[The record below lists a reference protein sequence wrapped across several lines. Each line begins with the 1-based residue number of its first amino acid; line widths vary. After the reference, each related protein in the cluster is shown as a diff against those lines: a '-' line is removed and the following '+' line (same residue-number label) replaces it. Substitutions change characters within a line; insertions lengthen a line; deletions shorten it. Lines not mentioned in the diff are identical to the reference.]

1 MQNQSNRR
9 KLRVLWLTNMPAPY
23 RFPIWDE
30 MSKHIEL
37 EVVFVCGKNNWRGWS
52 APEST
57 RWKKRYLSLN
67 GIRFK
72 EIELIPKFS
81 PGWKILKD
89 KDFVIITGWE
99 LPIYMATSVLA
110 KLRRIPI
117 VQFYESTENTKRF
130 KNILVN
136 ILRRS
141 VLNCARDVITI
152 SKESHESLLKLGIPQ
167 GKIHTVFNPVDVSQ
181 FFEKLGDRERIDQE
195 GHNFLYV
202 GQLIPRKNV
211 SSIIRAFSLIKGES
225 DRLHIVGT
233 GELESELMTL
243 VENMG
248 LSKSVFFL
256 GQKDPTALIQIYGAS
271 DTLILASHQEVWGLV
286 VNEALASG
294 LHVVVSKY
302 CTVIELVGSMRGVF
316 VTETSSEG
324 LSEGMLKSINS
335 WRGPILN
342 PEIMQYSPKIFA
354 QKVLNVIE

>member
-1 MQNQSNRR
+1 
-9 KLRVLWLTNMPAPY
+9 MPAPY
-23 RFPIWDE
+23 RFSVWDE
-30 MSKHIEL
+30 MSKHTDL
-37 EVVFVCGKNNWRGWS
+37 EVVFVCGENNWRSWKT
-52 APEST
+52 PEST
-57 RWKKRYLSLN
+57 SWKKRYLNLN

-72 EIELIPKFS
+72 ELDLIPKFS
-81 PGWKILKD
+81 PSWKILND
-89 KDFVIITGWE
+89 IDFVIITGWE
-99 LPIYMATSVLA
+99 LPIYMATSALA

-130 KNILVN
+130 KNILIN

-167 GKIHTVFNPVDVSQ
+167 GKIHTFFNPVDVSKY
-181 FFEKLGDRERIDQE
+181 FEKLGDRERINQE

-225 DRLHIVGT
+225 NQLHIVGS
-233 GELESELMTL
+233 GEIESELMNL

-256 GQKDPTALIQIYGAS
+256 GHKNPTELVQIYGDS

-294 LHVVVSKY
+294 LHVVLSKH
-302 CTVIELVGSMRGVF
+302 CTVSELVGSMQGVF
-316 VTETSSEG
+316 VTETSSDS
-324 LSEGMLKSINS
+324 LSKGMMESMNA

-342 PEIMQYSPKIFA
+342 PEIMQYTPKIFA
-354 QKVLNVIE
+354 QKVLNVIEQGSPKISFFD